1 MIIPIESQVN
11 LQIYIK
17 VTKHLLL
24 IYTSVLSK
32 VVYSM
37 NNHLKNIANVKN
49 GGSLLIQCVIHHEVN
64 YNQL

>member
-1 MIIPIESQVN
+1 MHILIIPIESQVN

-24 IYTSVLSK
+24 IYTSVLDK

-49 GGSLLIQCVIHHEVN
+49 GAMINVEAC
-64 YNQL
+64 

>member
-24 IYTSVLSK
+24 IYTSVLGK

-49 GGSLLIQCVIHHEVN
+49 GAMINVEAC
-64 YNQL
+64 